1 MSENDMTDDRYKTL
15 EYPAEGL
22 YKEKG
27 SRFIAHA
34 LPAGSLGEVRQHLE
48 TLKRKYHDARHH
60 CYAYRL
66 GEPPYQYRYNDDG
79 EPSGTAGKP
88 IYGQLQSF
96 ELTNLVMVV
105 IRYFGGIKLGTG
117 GLIQAYRAAARD
129 AITNGNIIIKHWTA
143 ILQIS
148 MDYSR
153 MSEVMRLIK
162 ENDARIMKQEY
173 LPDPTIA
180 LKISKGKKE
189 EMIQKLKLIE
199 KVEVIVI

>member
-15 EYPAEGL
+15 AYPAEGL

-34 LPAGSLGEVRQHLE
+34 LPADSLDEVRRHLE
-48 TLKRKYHDARHH
+48 ILKRKYHDARHH
-60 CYAYRL
+60 CYAYRV
-66 GEPPYQYRYNDDG
+66 GEPPYQYRCNDDG

-96 ELTNLVMVV
+96 DLTNLVIVV

-129 AITNGNIIIKHWTA
+129 AIIHGNIIMKHWTA
-143 ILQIS
+143 TLQIS

-153 MSEVMRLIK
+153 MSEVMRTIK
-162 ENDARIMKQEY
+162 EYDARIMKQEF

-180 LKISKGKKE
+180 LEISKGKKE
-189 EMIQKLKLIE
+189 EMIRKLKSIE